1 MSTQTRNPEIFRLGD
16 LPRNVVGKVTDLPK
30 DAVKRSRE
38 VWLAGVGA
46 LATVEEE
53 GTSFFSTLVQRGE
66 KVEDQGRKQI
76 DAVREDVAAR
86 QKQVTERVENT
97 VHEPLIGAMK
107 RFGVPTRAEVQELS
121 ANVDALAN
129 RVNALITR
137 LDERATTGGAPRT
150 ESMQTIYA
158 VVPREE
164 GWAVEKEGI
173 ERAVSV
179 HATKD
184 EAVEA
189 ARGLAHKSEPS
200 RLHVHKRDGTVQD
213 TFTYGG

>member
-1 MSTQTRNPEIFRLGD
+1 MSTQTKNPEIFRLGD

-97 VHEPLIGAMK
+97 VYEPLIGAMK

-137 LDERATTGGAPRT
+137 LDERATTGGTATRT
-150 ESMQTIYA
+150 PSAQTVYA

-179 HATKD
+179 HATK
-184 EAVEA
+184 
-189 ARGLAHKSEPS
+189 R
-200 RLHVHKRDGTVQD
+200 
-213 TFTYGG
+213 